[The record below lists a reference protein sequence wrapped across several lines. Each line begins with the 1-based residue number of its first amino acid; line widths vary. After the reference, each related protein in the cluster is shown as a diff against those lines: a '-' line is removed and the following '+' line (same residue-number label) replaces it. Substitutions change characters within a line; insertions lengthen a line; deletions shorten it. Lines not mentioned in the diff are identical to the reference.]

1 MLTRL
6 KVEGFKSLKNV
17 EINLTELVIVFGP
30 NAAGKSNLLESL
42 VLLSRLIRERTLAE
56 AFDAGIRG
64 YPVEAFRV
72 DETTMEGVP
81 RRLRIEADTAPRPR
95 DMARVPREVRQYAVE
110 VEINPQ
116 TGELHLVDERLA
128 RIGKRRSN
136 PTVERVNTPKGP
148 RIRVR
153 RKDKQ
158 SHPYEE
164 EPGIRHTLASNLQYS
179 GKERYPDFDA
189 LREEVGNWHLV
200 YLDPR
205 EAMRRAQPPREID
218 NIGERGEY
226 LVPFLHRLGATRP
239 RSFEAVVRATRSV
252 VPNIEGIRTELSKHR
267 GELDLQ
273 VCQDGVWLPVRVVS
287 EGTLRVLALC
297 AMAVNPWSSGLIAL
311 EEPENGV
318 HPRRVQ
324 IIADLLARASR
335 HRQVVLTTH
344 SPLFVLEVLRRIR
357 EGALNKDNV
366 SLLRCASG
374 PDGTT
379 VRALASQGQLFD
391 ALNVETDMNDADDL
405 QRSDAVLAW
414 DLLDG

>member
-6 KVEGFKSLKNV
+6 RVQGFKSLKNV
-17 EINLTELVIVFGP
+17 EFDLAELVIVFGP
-30 NAAGKSNLLESL
+30 NAAGKSNVLESL
-42 VLLSRLIRERTLAE
+42 VLLSRLVRERTLAE

-72 DETTMEGVP
+72 DEDTTEDAP
-81 RRLRIEADTAPRPR
+81 RRLRIEADTAARPR
-95 DMARVPREVRQYAVE
+95 DHEPRSTEPRRYAVE

-136 PTVERVNTPKGP
+136 PAVERVDTARGP

-179 GKERYPDFDA
+179 GKERFPDFDA
-189 LREEVGNWHLV
+189 LREEVGDWHLV

-205 EAMRRAQPPREID
+205 EAMRRAQPPREIEH
-218 NIGERGEY
+218 IGERGEY
-226 LVPFLHRLGATRP
+226 LVPFLHRLGATHP
-239 RSFEAVVRATRSV
+239 RSFEAVVRAVRSV
-252 VPNIEGIRTELSKHR
+252 IPSIEGIQTELSKHR
-267 GELDLQ
+267 GELDLRIRQ
-273 VCQDGVWLPVRVVS
+273 EGVWLPVRVIS

-297 AMAVNPWSSGLIAL
+297 AMAVNPWSRGLMAL

-324 IIADLLARASR
+324 IIADLLARASN
-335 HRQVVLTTH
+335 HRQVVVTTH
-344 SPLFVLEVLRRIR
+344 SPLFVGEVLRRIR
-357 EGALNKDNV
+357 EGELEESKV

-379 VRALASQGQLFD
+379 VRALASPGRLFD
-391 ALNVETDMNDADDL
+391 GSRVDEALRAADDL
-405 QRSDAVLAW
+405 LVADAALAQGW
-414 DLLDG
+414 LDG